1 MKKRKGKG
9 RFQRKTH
16 KQFEIR
22 EAIKLE
28 LDSLHKK
35 PRMVNTTST
44 KSGIISRTMLP
55 LEYRESVKE
64 EWVTS
69 NKQTFISERKKIRS
83 KPFHCKDNTET
94 KMERSNEVQGDKRER
109 IEDSAY
115 RAEVDLKYPRTL

>member
-94 KMERSNEVQGDKRER
+94 KKILDRF
-109 IEDSAY
+109 
-115 RAEVDLKYPRTL
+115 